1 VRHVRLTNCFNGSLT
16 VMPLQ
21 TGLNAHDLP
30 GDTRM
35 IASFKKLWRDKRG
48 NALVIAAAALPLVL
62 GSVGLAS
69 DTIQWS
75 LWKRQLQRT
84 ADSAALAGVFGKL
97 ASQSVTNGACS
108 GSAPVS
114 RALTVND
121 INSRLGTTPG
131 CVVQAPPTTGSWT
144 ASSFNAVRVTLTAQ
158 QSLPFSSLFITSP
171 TITAAATAAM
181 VQDGKYCVISLKNTV
196 ATGLTFSGNPTV
208 NLGCGMKTNAKGA
221 AAVDPNGSPTITA
234 SPVAA
239 VGQIASTTGFATGTT
254 FQPYSPPQADP
265 YASLGVPTVPNGC
278 NQSAIKGSANSVTG
292 NNGTFCFKDLTL
304 TSGQSASFT
313 DATIIL
319 NGGDLTVNGG
329 ATLNC
334 TRCTFILTTDA
345 TTISSNSI
353 GKVTLNGGATINMS
367 PPTTGTYANLVI
379 YKDRRAL
386 ECNNCNKINGNS
398 SSSISGSV
406 YIPSQE
412 VQLSGDGGVSTNCIR
427 LVAWTV
433 AFNGN
438 STINNVCPGGPP
450 SFDGYM
456 VRLVE

>member
-1 VRHVRLTNCFNGSLT
+1 
-16 VMPLQ
+16 
-21 TGLNAHDLP
+21 
-30 GDTRM
+30 M
-35 IASFKKLWRDKRG
+35 IAFFKKLWHNKRG
-48 NALVIAAAALPLVL
+48 NALAIAAASLPLVL

-97 ASQSVTNGACS
+97 ASQTVVNGACA
-108 GSAPVS
+108 GSTPVS
-114 RALTVND
+114 RSLTVNN
-121 INSRLGTTPG
+121 INSRLGTTPT
-131 CVVQAPPTTGSWT
+131 CVVQAPPTSGAWT
-144 ASSFNAVRVTLTAQ
+144 SNSYNAVKVTLTAQ
-158 QSLPFSSLFITSP
+158 QSLSFSSLFISTAP

-208 NLGCGMKTNAKGA
+208 NLGCGMKTNAKGP

-254 FQPYSPPQADP
+254 FQPYAPPQPDP
-265 YASLGVPTVPNGC
+265 YASITAPTVPSGC
-278 NQSAIKGSANSVTG
+278 NQAALRGNANSVTG
-292 NNGTFCFKDLTL
+292 SNGTFCYTNLTL

-345 TTISSNSI
+345 TTISNNSI

-367 PPTTGTYANLVI
+367 PPTTGTYANMVI
-379 YKDRRAL
+379 YKDRRAPD
-386 ECNNCNKINGNS
+386 CNNCNKINGNS
-398 SSSISGSV
+398 SSSISGSI

-438 STINNVCPGGPP
+438 STINNNCPGGPP